1 MADEKKKVWE
11 IKAPQ
16 IKDSDDKR
24 GTFRH
29 DMDKVLGR
37 AMTRY
42 LGNLLEWVFPNIDI
56 KVTSGVVT
64 INVKTSTTHTCPIT
78 TINGDVVINGNL
90 KVNGNIH
97 ATGDIVAGSVSLRKH
112 THVGCHGGMPAGGG

>member
-1 MADEKKKVWE
+1 MAEKKKPWE
-11 IKAPQ
+11 IVAEPT
-16 IKDSDDKR
+16 KDSDDRR

-29 DMDKVLGR
+29 DMDKSLGR

-42 LGNLLEWVFPNIDI
+42 LGKILEWVFPNIDL
-56 KVTSGVVT
+56 KVTDGVLTITVT
-64 INVKTSTTHTCPIT
+64 SKTTHTCPLT
-78 TINGDVVINGNL
+78 VVNGDVTINGNL

-112 THVGCHGGMPAGGG
+112 THVGCHGGGPAGG